1 MGFDMAVSKARLY
14 RARMAQRRERVES
27 DGVKW
32 SVYIRA
38 DGGVV
43 MRTCDWRDGWL
54 RRLAVAS

>member
-27 DGVKW
+27 EGVKW
-32 SVYIRA
+32 SVYMRA

-43 MRTCDWRDGWL
+43 MRTCDWREG
-54 RRLAVAS
+54 